1 MDVST
6 PQHAA
11 LPDPLQRQ
19 LLHRAGIDRLRDMI
33 IRGELA
39 PGMKLNE
46 RVLAAQLG
54 ISRTPLREAIKFLAS
69 EGLVALQP
77 NRGAFVAAIDAPT
90 VREIFH
96 VLGALEG
103 LAGEQVCAQA
113 SEAQI
118 AEIRALHYQMVLH
131 QMRGELADYFRCNQQ
146 IHARLVD
153 YAGNATL
160 AQNWRALNAKVQ
172 RVRYMANLSGAR
184 WLQAVR
190 EHEAMLEALTARD
203 GTRLAAI
210 LRDHL
215 AHKLVMVLG
224 AFENAGGERDLR
236 QPLPQ
241 PESRH
246 GAQLP
251 ALSG

>member
-1 MDVST
+1 MQNGYRRGMDTST
-6 PQHAA
+6 IEHVVMA
-11 LPDPLQRQ
+11 DPLQRR
-19 LLHRAGIDRLRDMI
+19 LLHLAGIDRLRDMI

-46 RVLAAQLG
+46 RVLAERLG

-69 EGLVALQP
+69 EGLVELQP

-96 VLGALEG
+96 VLGALEA
-103 LAGEQVCAQA
+103 LAGEQVCTHATD
-113 SEAQI
+113 AQI

-131 QMRGELADYFRCNQQ
+131 QMRGELAEYFGCNQQ
-146 IHARLVD
+146 IHARLVE
-153 YAGNATL
+153 YTGNATL
-160 AQNWRALNAKVQ
+160 AQTWRALNAKVQ

-184 WLQAVR
+184 WQQAVR
-190 EHEAMLEALTARD
+190 EHEAMIDALGARD
-203 GTRLAAI
+203 GVRLAAI

-224 AFENAGGERDLR
+224 ALDAGGTATTVETT
-236 QPLPQ
+236 Q
-241 PESRH
+241 
-246 GAQLP
+246 
-251 ALSG
+251 